1 MMSGEVNS
9 IAKALIIKTLIAEL
23 LGVVSYG

>member
-23 LGVVSYG
+23 LGVGSSG